1 MVAVDLLIVS
11 VIYMVGNV
19 FFGQFEERTPK
30 LRKFA
35 KIVLLLGITAILSA
49 TVGRPWSLIWI
60 AGLLVISVS
69 FHVWW
74 TVQHGINPWTAEP
87 KDKYYALRGWK

>member
-1 MVAVDLLIVS
+1 MAEDLLIVS

-30 LRKFA
+30 LRRLA

-49 TVGRPWSLIWI
+49 SAGRPWSLIWI

-69 FHVWW
+69 LHVWW
-74 TVQHGINPWTAEP
+74 TVRHGINPWTAEP